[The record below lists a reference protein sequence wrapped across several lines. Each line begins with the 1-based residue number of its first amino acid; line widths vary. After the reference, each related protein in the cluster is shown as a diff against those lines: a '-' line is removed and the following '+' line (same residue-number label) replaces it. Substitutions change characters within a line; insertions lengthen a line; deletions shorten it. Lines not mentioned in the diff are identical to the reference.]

1 MGVEQNLLGRVLD
14 DQKPEDQSLMFL
26 ASAMSNVS
34 IRWQQGKFVG
44 AGAFG
49 SVYTAINLDTG
60 SVMAVKEIRVQD
72 VSGSPNLYKQIQ
84 DELKVM
90 EMLHHP
96 NIVEYYGIEVH
107 RDKVYIFEEYC
118 EGGSLAAN
126 LEVGRIA
133 DENILQI
140 YSLQMLQGLSYLHSQ
155 NIVHRDIKPDSEF
168 SYSLPDLTLSSRPPR
183 HSPGPHGCLEIC
195 RLRCGQSYCEEYS
208 NDTALQGRWRDG
220 EWRWSGHS

>member
-1 MGVEQNLLGRVLD
+1 
-14 DQKPEDQSLMFL
+14 MFL
-26 ASAMSNVS
+26 ASATSNVS
-34 IRWQQGKFVG
+34 IRWQQGKFIG

-72 VSGSPNLYKQIQ
+72 VAGTPNLYKQIQ
-84 DELKVM
+84 DELRVM

-133 DENILQI
+133 DETILQI
-140 YSLQMLQGLSYLHSQ
+140 YTMQMLEGLYYLHSQ
-155 NIVHRDIKPDSEF
+155 NIVHRDIKPDSKRIK
-168 SYSLPDLTLSSRPPR
+168 SIMAVNTL
-183 HSPGPHGCLEIC
+183 HNL
-195 RLRCGQSYCEEYS
+195 
-208 NDTALQGRWRDG
+208 
-220 EWRWSGHS
+220 